1 MRRTNALILSLS
13 LLAAAPAALAAEV
26 GGVKLDD
33 KLAVGGQDLVLNGA
47 GIRTKLMFKVYVGA
61 LYLPAKA
68 ASLDAVLAKAPR
80 RVQLTLLRDLSA
92 DDLVGALVEGLEN
105 NTPAAELAA
114 LKPQTDQLVTIMKS
128 IGQAK
133 TGGVVTL
140 DFVDGETRIAYS
152 GQAKGSIPGAPFNAA
167 LMRIWLGDKPAQ
179 ADLRKAMLGG

>member
-1 MRRTNALILSLS
+1 MRGRVLILSLA
-13 LLAAAPAALAAEV
+13 LLAGVHAAIAAEV

-33 KLAVGGQDLVLNGA
+33 KANVGGQELVLNGA

-68 ASLDAVLAKAPR
+68 GALDAVLAKTPR

-105 NTPAAELAA
+105 NSTAAELAA
-114 LKPQTDQLVTIMKS
+114 LKPQTDQLVSVMKS

-133 TGGVVTL
+133 TGGVVTM
-140 DFVDGETRIAYS
+140 DFVDGETRVAYN
-152 GQAKGSIPGAPFNAA
+152 GQAKGAIPGAPFNAA
-167 LMRIWLGDKPAQ
+167 LMKIWVGDKPAQ
-179 ADLRKAMLGG
+179 ADLKKAMLGG

>member
-1 MRRTNALILSLS
+1 MRPMVLLLSLA
-13 LLAAAPAALAAEV
+13 LMTAAPLASAAEV
-26 GGVKLDD
+26 GGIKLDD
-33 KLAVGGQDLVLNGA
+33 KVAVGGQDLVLNGA

-68 ASLDAVLAKAPR
+68 TSLDAVLARSPR

-105 NTPAAELAA
+105 NNSPTELAG

-128 IGQAK
+128 IGQVK

-140 DFVDGETRIAYS
+140 DFIDGETRIAYG
-152 GQAKGSIPGAPFNAA
+152 GQAKGTIAGAPFNAA
-167 LMRIWLGDKPAQ
+167 LTRVWLGDKPAQ
-179 ADLRKAMLGG
+179 VDLRKAMLGG

>member
-1 MRRTNALILSLS
+1 MRRNFLVVALAMPVALS
-13 LLAAAPAALAAEV
+13 AALAAEV
-26 GGVKLDD
+26 GGIKLDD
-33 KLAVGGQDLVLNGA
+33 KVSAGGHGLVLNGA

-68 ASLDAVLAKAPR
+68 TTLDAVLARSPR

-105 NTPAAELAA
+105 NNSPAELAA
-114 LKPQTDQLVTIMKS
+114 LKPQTEQLVTIMKS
-128 IGQAK
+128 IGQVK

-140 DFVDGETRIAYS
+140 DFIDGETRIAYG
-152 GQAKGSIPGAPFNAA
+152 GQAKGTIAGAPFNAA
-167 LMRIWLGDKPAQ
+167 LTRVWLGDKPAQ

>member
-1 MRRTNALILSLS
+1 MRRAIVLSGLAMLRAL
-13 LLAAAPAALAAEV
+13 PAAYSAEV

-33 KLAVGGQDLVLNGA
+33 KAVVGGQELVLNGA

-68 ASLDAVLAKAPR
+68 GSLDAVLARGPR
-80 RVQLTLLRDLSA
+80 RVQLTMLRDLSA

-105 NTPAAELAA
+105 HSPAAELAA
-114 LKPQTDQLVTIMKS
+114 LKPQTDQLVSVMKS

-133 TGGVVTL
+133 TGGVVTM
-140 DFVDGETRIAYS
+140 DFVDGETRVAYN
-152 GQAKGSIPGAPFNAA
+152 GQAKGAIAGAPFNAA

-179 ADLRKAMLGG
+179 ADLRKAMLGS